1 MKNYQNP
8 FKTLTKLEWMIWI
21 ISLIIISI
29 SFLLFTNKNIIT
41 LFASLIGVTALIFI
55 AKGDP
60 LGQFL
65 TIIFAIFYSIISFK
79 YKYYGEMITYVG
91 MTAPIALLTTISW
104 FKNPY
109 EKGKN
114 EIKVSIIRFTT
125 LIIILFLTLIVTI
138 GFYFILKYFNTSHLF
153 ISTISIATSFFAS
166 TLTFLRSPYYGI
178 AYGMNDVVLII
189 LWILATIA
197 DNSNFPMIICF
208 IAFLVNDCYGFINW
222 QKIKHRQTI
231 TTKKGETIDESH
243 SY

>member
-1 MKNYQNP
+1 
-8 FKTLTKLEWMIWI
+8 
-21 ISLIIISI
+21 
-29 SFLLFTNKNIIT
+29 
-41 LFASLIGVTALIFI
+41 
-55 AKGDP
+55 
-60 LGQFL
+60 
-65 TIIFAIFYSIISFK
+65 
-79 YKYYGEMITYVG
+79 
-91 MTAPIALLTTISW
+91 MTAPIALFTTISW
-104 FKNPY
+104 LKNPY

-114 EIKVSIIRFTT
+114 EIKVSTIRFTT

-138 GFYFILKYFNTSHLF
+138 GFYFILKYFHTSNLL

-166 TLTFLRSPYYGI
+166 ALTFLRSPYYGI